1 MIGMTDYMFRIG
13 CAFLMGALIGLERQ
27 FRQHNA
33 GLRTNILVSLASAAF
48 TVLSVTM
55 TTDGGDPS
63 RVAAQIVS
71 GIGFLGG
78 GLILKEGF
86 TVRGLNTAATIWC
99 SAACGTLSGVAM
111 YKEGFVLVIF
121 VLLTHCLLRPLCK
134 YIVKCTTKVYHY
146 TIRVECQRSA
156 SDLIQSIIM
165 DTLAFNKE
173 VKMNSMF
180 YKGDGEKNV
189 MVYCDIQILGEHK
202 VLLDLVVSR
211 LRSRPEVSSA
221 GWDRRET
228 PQEDF

>member
-33 GLRTNILVSLASAAF
+33 GIRPTILVWLGSAAF
-48 TVLSVTM
+48 TWLGVRM

-189 MVYCDIQILGEHK
+189 MVCCDIQILGEHK

>member
-33 GLRTNILVSLASAAF
+33 GLRTNILVALASAAF

-55 TTDGGDPS
+55 TTDSGDPS

-189 MVYCDIQILGEHK
+189 MVAATYRYWANTRCCSTLWCRVCAR
-202 VLLDLVVSR
+202 VLR
-211 LRSRPEVSSA
+211 
-221 GWDRRET
+221 
-228 PQEDF
+228 

>member
-1 MIGMTDYMFRIG
+1 MGMTDYMFRIS

-33 GLRTNILVSLASAAF
+33 GLRTNILVALASAAF

-55 TTDGGDPS
+55 TTNGGDPS

-189 MVYCDIQILGEHK
+189 MVCCDIQILGEHK

>member
-1 MIGMTDYMFRIG
+1 MSDYMFRIG

-33 GLRTNILVSLASAAF
+33 GLRTNILVALASAAF

-55 TTDGGDPS
+55 TTDSGDPS

-180 YKGDGEKNV
+180 YKGDGEFF
-189 MVYCDIQILGEHK
+189 
-202 VLLDLVVSR
+202 SR
-211 LRSRPEVSSA
+211 
-221 GWDRRET
+221 
-228 PQEDF
+228 

>member
-1 MIGMTDYMFRIG
+1 MMGMTDYMFRIG

-33 GLRTNILVSLASAAF
+33 GLRTNILVALASAAF

-55 TTDGGDPS
+55 TTDSGDPS

-156 SDLIQSIIM
+156 SDMIQSIIM

-189 MVYCDIQILGEHK
+189 MVCCDIQILGEHK

>member
-1 MIGMTDYMFRIG
+1 MTDYMFRIG

-33 GLRTNILVSLASAAF
+33 GLRTNILVALASAAF

-55 TTDGGDPS
+55 TTDSGDPS

-111 YKEGFVLVIF
+111 YKEGFVLVVF

-156 SDLIQSIIM
+156 SDMIQSIIM

-189 MVYCDIQILGEHK
+189 MVCCDIQILGEHN

>member
-1 MIGMTDYMFRIG
+1 MSDYMFRIG
-13 CAFLMGALIGLERQ
+13 SAFLMGALIGLERQ

-33 GLRTNILVSLASAAF
+33 GLRTNILVALASAAF

-55 TTDGGDPS
+55 TTDSGDPS

-121 VLLTHCLLRPLCK
+121 VLLTHCLLRSLCK

-189 MVYCDIQILGEHK
+189 MVCCDIQILGEHK

>member
-1 MIGMTDYMFRIG
+1 MSDYMFRIG
-13 CAFLMGALIGLERQ
+13 SAFLMGALIGLERQ

-33 GLRTNILVSLASAAF
+33 GLRTNILVALASAAF

-55 TTDGGDPS
+55 TTDSGDPS

-134 YIVKCTTKVYHY
+134 YIVKCTIKVYHY

-189 MVYCDIQILGEHK
+189 MVCCDIQILGEHK

>member
-1 MIGMTDYMFRIG
+1 MTDYMFRIG

-33 GLRTNILVSLASAAF
+33 GLRTNILVALASAAF

-55 TTDGGDPS
+55 TTDSGDPS

>member
-33 GLRTNILVSLASAAF
+33 GLRTNILVALASAAF

-55 TTDGGDPS
+55 TTDSGDPS

-111 YKEGFVLVIF
+111 YKEGFVLVVF

-173 VKMNSMF
+173 VKMN
-180 YKGDGEKNV
+180 
-189 MVYCDIQILGEHK
+189 
-202 VLLDLVVSR
+202 
-211 LRSRPEVSSA
+211 
-221 GWDRRET
+221 
-228 PQEDF
+228 

>member
-1 MIGMTDYMFRIG
+1 MSDYMFRIG

-146 TIRVECQRSA
+146 TIRVECLRSA
-156 SDLIQSIIM
+156 SDQIQSIIM

-180 YKGDGEKNV
+180 YKGEGEKNV
-189 MVYCDIQILGEHK
+189 MVCCYIQIQGEHK
-202 VLLDLVVSR
+202 ALLDLLVSR

>member
-1 MIGMTDYMFRIG
+1 MGMTDYMFRIG

-33 GLRTNILVSLASAAF
+33 GLRTNILVALASAAF

-55 TTDGGDPS
+55 TTDSGDPS

-189 MVYCDIQILGEHK
+189 MVCYDIQILGEHK

-211 LRSRPEVSSA
+211 LRSHPEVSSA

>member
-1 MIGMTDYMFRIG
+1 MMGMTDYMFRIG

-33 GLRTNILVSLASAAF
+33 GLRTNILVALASAAF

-55 TTDGGDPS
+55 TTDSGDPS

-189 MVYCDIQILGEHK
+189 MVCGDIQILGEHK

>member
-1 MIGMTDYMFRIG
+1 MTDYMFRIG

-33 GLRTNILVSLASAAF
+33 GLRTNILVALASAAF

-55 TTDGGDPS
+55 TKDSGDPS

-146 TIRVECQRSA
+146 TIRVECQRST

-189 MVYCDIQILGEHK
+189 MVCCDIQILGEHK

>member
-180 YKGDGEKNV
+180 YKGLYIVDGKK
-189 MVYCDIQILGEHK
+189 MVK
-202 VLLDLVVSR
+202 
-211 LRSRPEVSSA
+211 
-221 GWDRRET
+221 
-228 PQEDF
+228 

>member
-1 MIGMTDYMFRIG
+1 MFRIG

-33 GLRTNILVSLASAAF
+33 GLRTNILVALASAAF

-55 TTDGGDPS
+55 TTDSGDPS

-189 MVYCDIQILGEHK
+189 MVCYDIQILGEHK

-211 LRSRPEVSSA
+211 LRSHPEVSSA

>member
-1 MIGMTDYMFRIG
+1 MTDYMFRIG

-48 TVLSVTM
+48 TVLSVTR

-189 MVYCDIQILGEHK
+189 MVCCDIQILGEHK

>member
-1 MIGMTDYMFRIG
+1 MTDYMFRIG

-33 GLRTNILVSLASAAF
+33 GLRTNILVALASAAF

-55 TTDGGDPS
+55 TTNGGDPS

-111 YKEGFVLVIF
+111 YKEGFVLVVF

-156 SDLIQSIIM
+156 SDMIQSIIM

-189 MVYCDIQILGEHK
+189 MVCCTDTGRTQGAA
-202 VLLDLVVSR
+202 
-211 LRSRPEVSSA
+211 RPCGVASA
-221 GWDRRET
+221 LAS
-228 PQEDF
+228 

>member
-1 MIGMTDYMFRIG
+1 MTDYMFRIG

-189 MVYCDIQILGEHK
+189 MVCSDIQILGEHK